1 MLGEKPTKKA
11 SPKKTFAL
19 IGIGVVLSL
28 PAIFLSVSG
37 STGKTSDASFGDALW
52 NLRGM
57 DVILQAL
64 VVLTVAL
71 GIAIVLY
78 EKKERW
84 AIMDFVI
91 LSLVMLAIGIYG
103 LLTNRQLLK
112 VFISVELIATAATL
126 NFVMLASST
135 GQGLGQAFLI
145 LAFSTDTAVSAV
157 ILALLVIVSK
167 KYGTSNLSEIIKM
180 QEKAES

>member
-1 MLGEKPTKKA
+1 
-11 SPKKTFAL
+11 
-19 IGIGVVLSL
+19 
-28 PAIFLSVSG
+28 
-37 STGKTSDASFGDALW
+37 
-52 NLRGM
+52 
-57 DVILQAL
+57 
-64 VVLTVAL
+64 
-71 GIAIVLY
+71 
-78 EKKERW
+78 
-84 AIMDFVI
+84 MDFVI
-91 LSLVMLAIGIYG
+91 LSLVMLDIGIYG

-126 NFVMLASST
+126 NFVMLGFLT

-180 QEKAES
+180 QGKSESEAEA

>member
-1 MLGEKPTKKA
+1 
-11 SPKKTFAL
+11 
-19 IGIGVVLSL
+19 
-28 PAIFLSVSG
+28 
-37 STGKTSDASFGDALW
+37 
-52 NLRGM
+52 
-57 DVILQAL
+57 
-64 VVLTVAL
+64 
-71 GIAIVLY
+71 
-78 EKKERW
+78 
-84 AIMDFVI
+84 MDFVI

-167 KYGTSNLSEIIKM
+167 KYGTSNINEILKT
-180 QEKAES
+180 QEKRENEAEQ